1 MCTNIL
7 VASQT
12 PLAPLPSI
20 LIRFLQMMRNVLKR
34 MKCQFFELWGTKQNW
49 GTKMTKNNQSSK
61 NINRKNQKFDFS
73 FDSVESTSSMWISTL
88 TKKKFDFFC
97 SIIETFL
104 KKKSHIFLVEGYI
117 YFFFNSA
124 SGPVLDNDLQQILPS
139 PQNEPMTRLKKKSS

>member
-7 VASQT
+7 VARQT
-12 PLAPLPSI
+12 PHAPLPSI

-104 KKKSHIFLVEGYI
+104 KKKV
-117 YFFFNSA
+117 YFFWWRVMFIFFNSA
-124 SGPVLDNDLQQILPS
+124 SGPVLDDDLQTPPLVPRQI
-139 PQNEPMTRLKKKSS
+139 E